1 MISFPSDLLFHFL
14 IRPILFGR
22 LLESQIE
29 EKSEKVAAPDKSQER
44 GDPSPSPWPIHECT
58 RTFLKLRILKLLIFN
73 CSTFSLGHGEST
85 DRESTGIED
94 NRFFELRNHLSE
106 ISLEDESFDLGII

>member
-85 DRESTGIED
+85 GIED